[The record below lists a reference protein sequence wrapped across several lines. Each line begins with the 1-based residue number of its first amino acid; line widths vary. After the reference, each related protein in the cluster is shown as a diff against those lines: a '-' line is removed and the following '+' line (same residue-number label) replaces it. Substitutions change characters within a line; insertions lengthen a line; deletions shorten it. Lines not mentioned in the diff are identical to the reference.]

1 MKTLPKYTM
10 RKRTWEQ
17 EWQEFKGL
25 NPFGK
30 MLAKAERKTMKKILA
45 KINLK
50 AGSKIIDI
58 GCGTGKNL
66 IFFKK
71 LGFKNTVGIDVSKT
85 GLSICN
91 KKGLRLNKDIFNMD
105 ATSTKFKSNK
115 FDLVFSDGLLEHFK
129 DFTPFVKEMCRISKR
144 YVLLF
149 QPNHFS
155 LYGKLISLLN
165 RRPVKE
171 YTYSIND
178 YKKSFER
185 FGFDMIYSKGYNF
198 NEHFALLFKRRK

>member
-1 MKTLPKYTM
+1 MEKS
-10 RKRTWEQ
+10 TWEE

-30 MLAKAERKTMKKILA
+30 MLAKAERKTMKRILG

-50 AGSKIIDI
+50 SNSKIIDI

-66 IFFKK
+66 VFFKK
-71 LGFKNTVGIDVSKT
+71 LGFQNTIGIDISKT
-85 GLSICN
+85 GLGICG
-91 KKGLRLNKDIFNMD
+91 KRGLRLGKDVFNMN
-105 ATSTKFKSNK
+105 ATNTSFKSNK

-129 DFTPFVKEMCRISKR
+129 NFTPLVKEMCRISNE

-171 YTYSIND
+171 YTYSIDD
-178 YKKSFER
+178 YNKSFKK
-185 FGFDMIYSKGYNF
+185 FGFDLVYSKGYNF
-198 NEHFALLFKRRK
+198 NEHFALLFKRREK

>member
-71 LGFKNTVGIDVSKT
+71 LG
-85 GLSICN
+85 L
-91 KKGLRLNKDIFNMD
+91 
-105 ATSTKFKSNK
+105 A
-115 FDLVFSDGLLEHFK
+115 
-129 DFTPFVKEMCRISKR
+129 
-144 YVLLF
+144 
-149 QPNHFS
+149 
-155 LYGKLISLLN
+155 
-165 RRPVKE
+165 
-171 YTYSIND
+171 
-178 YKKSFER
+178 
-185 FGFDMIYSKGYNF
+185 
-198 NEHFALLFKRRK
+198 